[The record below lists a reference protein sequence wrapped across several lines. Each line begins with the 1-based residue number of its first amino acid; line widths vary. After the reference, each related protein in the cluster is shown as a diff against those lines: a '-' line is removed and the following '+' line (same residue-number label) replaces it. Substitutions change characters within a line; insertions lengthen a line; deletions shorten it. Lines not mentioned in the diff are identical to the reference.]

1 MGIRYGT
8 SCNFLL
14 IFCEFF
20 WTYVRDAKSMAATPT
35 DMKEYPNSYAFVID
49 MPGLKGGDITVQVEE
64 DSVLVI
70 SGKRKREKEEVG
82 TKYLR
87 MERRVGKFM
96 RKFKF
101 PHNANKNTI
110 SARYQDGV
118 LTITINKLPPP
129 PPKELKPL
137 VFKVD

>member
-20 WTYVRDAKSMAATPT
+20 WTY
-35 DMKEYPNSYAFVID
+35 PNSYAFVID
-49 MPGLKGGDITVQVEE
+49 MPGLKGGNINVQMEE

-70 SGKRKREKEEVG
+70 SGQKKREKEEVR

-101 PHNANKNTI
+101 PHNANKYTI
-110 SARYQDGV
+110 SVRYQDGV
-118 LTITINKLPPP
+118 LTVTMNKLPPP
-129 PPKELKPL
+129 SPHKELKPL